1 MKFNLKNRPKH
12 DEDIYPEKQYEEWF
26 EGFEKELRTDVTS
39 KYISEWKGHVD
50 ALIWLIKE
58 ILGE

>member
-26 EGFEKELRTDVTS
+26 EEFERELRKELEICDIGS
-39 KYISEWKGHVD
+39 HYCEKCQKIE
-50 ALIWLIKE
+50 E

>member
-1 MKFNLKNRPKH
+1 MWVY
-12 DEDIYPEKQYEEWF
+12 DEYEDELPQELDEWF

-39 KYISEWKGHVD
+39 KYISEWGGHVD